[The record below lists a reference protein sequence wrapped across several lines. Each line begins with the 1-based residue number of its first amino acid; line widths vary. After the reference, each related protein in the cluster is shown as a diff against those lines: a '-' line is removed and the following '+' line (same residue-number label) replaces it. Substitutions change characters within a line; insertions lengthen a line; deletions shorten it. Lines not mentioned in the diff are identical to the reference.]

1 MEKKNN
7 TINASEVSDQGKTG
21 GDKPKSDKLKKI
33 KCYHCKK
40 KVGMI
45 ILNCKCGHIFCQS
58 HLNAHSHNCTYDY
71 KKEKKETL
79 EKNNPKLGQ
88 KMVKI

>member
-1 MEKKNN
+1 MENKK
-7 TINASEVSDQGKTG
+7 INETEKVC
-21 GDKPKSDKLKKI
+21 KPKKQ

-40 KVGMI
+40 KVGLI
-45 ILNCKCGHIFCQS
+45 ILKCKCGHIFCQS

-71 KKEKKETL
+71 KKEKKESL

-88 KMVKI
+88 KIEKI

>member
-1 MEKKNN
+1 MENN
-7 TINASEVSDQGKTG
+7 TIN
-21 GDKPKSDKLKKI
+21 KSDSTKSKPKKI

-45 ILNCKCGHIFCQS
+45 ILKCKCGHIFCQS

-71 KKEKKETL
+71 KKEKKESL

-88 KMVKI
+88 KMIKI

>member
-1 MEKKNN
+1 MEKEN
-7 TINASEVSDQGKTG
+7 TINESEISNQDKTG
-21 GDKPKSDKLKKI
+21 ENKSKLDKPKKI

-45 ILNCKCGHIFCQS
+45 ILKCKCGHIFCQS

-71 KKEKKETL
+71 KREKKESL

-88 KMVKI
+88 KMIKI

>member
-1 MEKKNN
+1 MEKEN
-7 TINASEVSDQGKTG
+7 TINESEISNQDKTG
-21 GDKPKSDKLKKI
+21 GNKSKSGKPKKI

-45 ILNCKCGHIFCQS
+45 ILKCKCGHIFCQS

-71 KKEKKETL
+71 KKEKKESL